1 MSEARSE
8 VSGDA
13 LRVRQQEFSEEVF
26 HEHLLNFIVADDQV
40 RLYLLCF
47 LQPPCSCLL
56 VPNPKSLNIVEN
68 PEFCQL
74 LLLLQPD
81 LRQSLIPHRTKM
93 QELVIRAWRHHFQG
107 LCRDL
112 VAHLLSSAN
121 PYATH
126 SKKI

>member
-13 LRVRQQEFSEEVF
+13 LWVRQQEFSKEVF
-26 HEHLLNFIVADDQV
+26 HEHLLNFIIVDDQV

-47 LQPPCSCLL
+47 LQPPRSCLL
-56 VPNPKSLNIVEN
+56 IPNPKSLNIVEN
-68 PEFCQL
+68 PEFRQL

-81 LRQSLIPHRTKM
+81 LRQSLIPHQTKM
-93 QELVIRAWRHHFQG
+93 QELVIRARRHHFQV
-107 LCRDL
+107 LRCDL
-112 VAHLLSSAN
+112 VARLLSSVN

-126 SKKI
+126 LKKI